1 MKLKR
6 FRVQKFKCVVDSGWV
21 DVDELTVLVGKN
33 EAGKTSLLR
42 ALHQFNPFKPES
54 YSIARD
60 WPRGHR
66 GERAESQVICTVEFE
81 LGEEE
86 TAQLKEITG
95 GELQPSP
102 LDIPPSSDHR
112 TLRSTEGEG
121 APSAATGNYVGVLHS
136 TVPSSAVP
144 TVVVTRDYAGRFQVG
159 FPGLVPQKA
168 VQSGGVVP
176 TVSGQV
182 KTEHLAQ
189 DKAHDYIVSLLPT
202 FVYMDEYR
210 TFRGTASL
218 EQVKLRLA
226 QQKLTEDD
234 ETLITMLSLAELDV
248 DKELTRSS
256 DEDREERQ
264 YALSDAAATL
274 NRKMESH
281 WKQRRYE
288 VEFRADGQQFMTFI
302 RDTRDKSLIRL
313 EERSKGFQW
322 FFSFNL
328 MLMHETK
335 GTLRNC
341 VILLD
346 EPGLHL
352 HPAAQMDLL
361 ERLKKYAESNT
372 VIYTTHLPF
381 MIELQNP
388 ERIRVISE
396 SDHGTVVRES
406 LSETQPEAKMVLQAA
421 LGFSGRISHCVAD
434 QNIVVKDLDDYWVLT
449 ALSDLFNRSGRSAL
463 PPDVLLT
470 PAGGAAQVTNIA
482 TLMVGQNLQVLA
494 IYDTNHAGRIA
505 QEKFQKGWLPRYQDK
520 KGAALS
526 LGTAVGSTMKEFTIE
541 DLFADVFYLSC
552 VEQVYGKQLAAAG
565 LDLKSLPKG
574 ERLMKRVEMLFET
587 ASLKFDKRPV
597 CKAICG
603 KVRAMRSVSE
613 LPGPT
618 FKASEMLFNAMN
630 KELGRIA
637 DQ

>member
-1 MKLKR
+1 MNLKR

-21 DVDELTVLVGKN
+21 DVDELTVLIGKN

-42 ALHQFNPFKPES
+42 ALHQFNPFKTEP
-54 YSIARD
+54 YSIPRD

-66 GERAESQVICTVEFE
+66 GERADSQVVCSAEFE
-81 LGEEE
+81 LLDEEIDW
-86 TAQLKEITG
+86 LKEITG
-95 GELQPSP
+95 GQP
-102 LDIPPSSDHR
+102 DGQRVI
-112 TLRSTEGEG
+112 
-121 APSAATGNYVGVLHS
+121 
-136 TVPSSAVP
+136 
-144 TVVVTRDYAGRFQVG
+144 VTRDYAGRFAVR
-159 FPGLVPQKA
+159 FPESVPQKSL
-168 VQSGGVVP
+168 QQNDVVP
-176 TVSGQV
+176 SPSAQPNADFLGQ
-182 KTEHLAQ
+182 E
-189 DKAHDYIVSLLPT
+189 KAHEYILSLLPT
-202 FVYMDEYR
+202 FVYMDEYQ

-218 EQVKLRLA
+218 DQVKLR
-226 QQKLTEDD
+226 QEQGKLTEDD
-234 ETLITMLSLAELDV
+234 ETLVTMLKMAELDV
-248 DKELTRSS
+248 DKELTRAS
-256 DEDREERQ
+256 DRDREERQ

-274 NRKMESH
+274 NRKLESH

-288 VEFRADGQQFMTFI
+288 VEFRADGQQFMTFV

-322 FFSFNL
+322 FFSFDL

-335 GTLRNC
+335 GSLKDC

-361 ERLKKYAESNT
+361 ERLKKYAQSNT

-396 SDHGTVVRES
+396 TDHGTVVKES
-406 LSETQPEAKMVLQAA
+406 LSETQPEAKLVLQAA

-434 QNIVVKDLDDYWVLT
+434 QNIVVKDLDDYWILT

-494 IYDTNHAGRIA
+494 IYDTDHAGRVA

-526 LGTAVGSTMKEFTIE
+526 LGPAVGSTMKEFSIE

-552 VEQVYGKQLAAAG
+552 VELVYGKQLAAAG
-565 LDLKSLPKG
+565 LDLKNLPKA
-574 ERLMKRVEMLFET
+574 ERLVKRVEMLFES
-587 ASLKFDKRPV
+587 ASLKFDKSPV

-618 FKASEMLFNAMN
+618 FKATEMLFNAMN
-630 KELGRIA
+630 KELLRIA

>member
-1 MKLKR
+1 MRPSSESSILFESITEDVFTNQKQAMKIKR

-42 ALHQFNPFKPES
+42 ALHQLNPFKPEP

-66 GERAESQVICTVEFE
+66 GERADSQVVCSAEFE
-81 LGEEE
+81 LDAEE
-86 TAQLKEITG
+86 TVRLKEITG
-95 GELQPSP
+95 GQLDLQKF
-102 LDIPPSSDHR
+102 
-112 TLRSTEGEG
+112 
-121 APSAATGNYVGVLHS
+121 
-136 TVPSSAVP
+136 
-144 TVVVTRDYAGRFQVG
+144 VVTRDYAGRFTVR
-159 FPGLVPQKA
+159 FPDSIPQTALAWDGAVLESPGQLKA
-168 VQSGGVVP
+168 EPS
-176 TVSGQV
+176 T
-182 KTEHLAQ
+182 LA
-189 DKAHDYIVSLLPT
+189 KAREYIVSVLPT
-202 FVYMDEYR
+202 FVYMDEYQ

-218 EQVKLRLA
+218 DQVKLR
-226 QQKLTEDD
+226 QEQGKLTEDD
-234 ETLITMLSLAELDV
+234 ETLITMLSLAGLDV
-248 DKELTRSS
+248 ERELARAS
-256 DEDREERQ
+256 DQDREERQ

-274 NRKMESH
+274 NRKLESH

-288 VEFRADGQQFMTFI
+288 VEFRADGQQFMTFV

-322 FFSFNL
+322 FFSFDL

-335 GTLRNC
+335 GSLKDC

-361 ERLKKYAESNT
+361 ERLKKYARSNT

-396 SDHGTVVRES
+396 TDHGTVVKES
-406 LSETQPEAKMVLQAA
+406 LSETQPEAKLVLQAA

-434 QNIVVKDLDDYWVLT
+434 QNIVVKDLDDYWILT
-449 ALSDLFNRSGRSAL
+449 ALSDLFNRSGRLAL

-494 IYDTNHAGRIA
+494 LYDTDHGGRIA

-526 LGTAVGSTMKEFTIE
+526 LGPAVGSTMKEFSIE

-552 VEQVYGKQLAAAG
+552 VELVYGKQLAAAG
-565 LDLKSLPKG
+565 LDLKSLPKA
-574 ERLMKRVEMLFET
+574 ERLVKRVEMFFES
-587 ASLKFDKRPV
+587 ASLKFEKRPV

-618 FKASEMLFNAMN
+618 FKASEMLFNEIN
-630 KELGRIA
+630 RLIA
-637 DQ
+637 DR